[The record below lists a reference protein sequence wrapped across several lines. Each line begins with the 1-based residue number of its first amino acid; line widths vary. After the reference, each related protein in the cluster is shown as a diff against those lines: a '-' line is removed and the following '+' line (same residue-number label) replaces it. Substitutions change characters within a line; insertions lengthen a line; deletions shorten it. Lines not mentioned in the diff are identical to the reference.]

1 MSSFINTTVSSFLDS
16 NLVRSNSNR
25 FTDYIPRLVRGEL
38 FQVKDEDF
46 RIGLFILLVLFKG
59 KYRVFHKNSFCWL
72 CIHIDSFLKTI

>member
-46 RIGLFILLVLFKG
+46 RIGLFILLV
-59 KYRVFHKNSFCWL
+59 V
-72 CIHIDSFLKTI
+72 